1 LRFFFG
7 FLGAACR
14 RGCRPERAVLWLAGR
29 QVSYNINMS
38 RVKGFL
44 CGVLTS
50 ATFGMIPLFTL
61 PLMAAGMTA
70 PSILC
75 YRFLFSALLL
85 GAVLV
90 CAREPLGVTRR
101 QFGTL
106 FLLSLFYTGSA
117 LCLFWGYNYLPSG
130 VATTII
136 FLYPVFV
143 ALLMVFS
150 FGEKASF
157 FTFSAILLALA
168 GVALLSGA
176 GASQGIRLK
185 GVLIE
190 IGSALCYAFYIV
202 GVNQSCVKNMGA
214 WKLTFYVFLFDALTF
229 FLFALLNGGL
239 QAVPGS
245 AAGVNLFLL
254 ALVPTVVSNW
264 SLVYA
269 IKSVGSTFSAVLGAF
284 EPVTAMLIGVWV
296 FGEAFTSRLAC
307 GLALIIGA
315 VSLIILAPALK
326 KTYRRGKF
334 VYITR
339 VRRIHPGMVPYH

>member
-1 LRFFFG
+1 MRSVFALRG
-7 FLGAACR
+7 YCG
-14 RGCRPERAVLWLAGR
+14 GG
-29 QVSYNINMS
+29 QVSYNINML
-38 RVKGFL
+38 RLKGFL

-61 PLMAAGMTA
+61 PLMAAGLRT

-85 GAVLV
+85 GLVLACV
-90 CAREPLGVTRR
+90 REPLGVTRK
-101 QFGTL
+101 QFFTL
-106 FLLSLFYTGSA
+106 FWLSLLYTGSA

-143 ALLMVFS
+143 ALLMVF
-150 FGEKASF
+150 FFKEKASG
-157 FTFSAILLALA
+157 FTFSAIFLALA

-176 GASQGIRLK
+176 GSAQGIQVK

-190 IGSALCYAFYIV
+190 VGSAVSYALYIV

-229 FLFALLNGGL
+229 FFFALFSGGL
-239 QAVPGS
+239 QPVPG
-245 AAGVNLFLL
+245 AVAGINLFLL

-269 IKSVGSTFSAVLGAF
+269 IKSIGSTFSAVLGAF
-284 EPVTAMLIGVWV
+284 EPVTAMLIGVFV
-296 FGEAFTSRLAC
+296 FGEPFTHALLA
-307 GLALIIGA
+307 GLCLIIGA
-315 VSLIILAPALK
+315 VCLIILAPVIIQ
-326 KTYRRGKF
+326 TYRRGKL

-339 VRRIHPGMVPYH
+339 VRRIHPGLFPYH

>member
-1 LRFFFG
+1 
-7 FLGAACR
+7 
-14 RGCRPERAVLWLAGR
+14 
-29 QVSYNINMS
+29 MS

-75 YRFLFSALLL
+75 YRFLFSALIL
-85 GAVLV
+85 GLVLAA
-90 CAREPLGVTRR
+90 AREKFYVSRK
-101 QFGTL
+101 QFFTL
-106 FLLSLFYTGSA
+106 FWLSLLYTGSA

-143 ALLMVFS
+143 ALLMAVF
-150 FGEKASF
+150 FGEKISASTVF
-157 FTFSAILLALA
+157 ALALAFA

-176 GASQGIRLK
+176 GSAQGVQVK

-190 IGSALCYAFYIV
+190 IGSALSYALYIV

-229 FLFALLNGGL
+229 FFFALFNGGL
-239 QAVPGS
+239 QPVPTA
-245 AAGVNLFLL
+245 AAGINLCLL
-254 ALVPTVVSNW
+254 ALIPTVVSNW

-269 IKSVGSTFSAVLGAF
+269 IKSIGSTFSAVLGAF
-284 EPVTAMLIGVWV
+284 EPVTAMLIGVLV
-296 FGEAFTSRLAC
+296 FGEPFTR
-307 GLALIIGA
+307 GLLGGLVLVLGA
-315 VSLIILAPALK
+315 VGLILFAPAVQK
-326 KTYRRGKF
+326 SYRRGKF
-334 VYITR
+334 VYLTKI
-339 VRRIHPGMVPYH
+339 RRKHPGLHPYH

>member
-1 LRFFFG
+1 
-7 FLGAACR
+7 
-14 RGCRPERAVLWLAGR
+14 
-29 QVSYNINMS
+29 MS
-38 RVKGFL
+38 RLKGFL

-61 PLMAAGMTA
+61 PLMAAGMTT

-75 YRFLFSALLL
+75 YRFLFSALVL
-85 GAVLV
+85 GGILAAV
-90 CAREPLGVTRR
+90 RGSFFVTRK
-101 QFGTL
+101 QFFTL
-106 FLLSLFYTGSA
+106 FWLSLLYTGSA

-143 ALLMVFS
+143 ALLMVLF
-150 FGEKASF
+150 FGEKFSF

-176 GASQGIRLK
+176 GSAQGVQLK

-190 IGSALCYAFYIV
+190 VGSALSYALYIV

-229 FLFALLNGGL
+229 FFFALFNGGL
-239 QAVPGS
+239 QPVSGV

-269 IKSVGSTFSAVLGAF
+269 IKSIGSTFSAVLGAF
-284 EPVTAMLIGVWV
+284 EPVTAMLIGVFV
-296 FGEAFTSRLAC
+296 FGEPFTHSLAC
-307 GLALIIGA
+307 GLGLIISA
-315 VSLIILAPALK
+315 VCLIILAPVIK
-326 KTYRRGKF
+326 KTYRRGKL

-339 VRRIHPGMVPYH
+339 LRRIHPGLFPYH